1 MINAVESERTAT
13 AAFQVDSRRYAKCME
28 VSARIRWDIDR
39 DVIRGRDLDF
49 SQKFP
54 HSQRAPADHR
64 RAGARMKK
72 LGEAL
77 RKFGPYLTVAI
88 FVPGGMVLA
97 PMMWYAR
104 RRTAG
109 AL

>member
-1 MINAVESERTAT
+1 MKQ
-13 AAFQVDSRRYAKCME
+13 FAKN
-28 VSARIRWDIDR
+28 
-39 DVIRGRDLDF
+39 
-49 SQKFP
+49 
-54 HSQRAPADHR
+54 
-64 RAGARMKK
+64 
-72 LGEAL
+72 L

-109 AL
+109 AA

>member
-13 AAFQVDSRRYAKCME
+13 AAFQVDSRPYAKCME
-28 VSARIRWDIDR
+28 VSAR
-39 DVIRGRDLDF
+39 
-49 SQKFP
+49 
-54 HSQRAPADHR
+54 
-64 RAGARMKK
+64 MKK
-72 LGEAL
+72 LAATL

-104 RRTAG
+104 RRTGG

>member
-1 MINAVESERTAT
+1 MINAVESERMAT
-13 AAFQVDSRRYAKCME
+13 AAFQVDSRRYAKCMK
-28 VSARIRWDIDR
+28 VS
-39 DVIRGRDLDF
+39 
-49 SQKFP
+49 
-54 HSQRAPADHR
+54 
-64 RAGARMKK
+64 ARMKK
-72 LGEAL
+72 LAETL

-104 RRTAG
+104 RRMGG